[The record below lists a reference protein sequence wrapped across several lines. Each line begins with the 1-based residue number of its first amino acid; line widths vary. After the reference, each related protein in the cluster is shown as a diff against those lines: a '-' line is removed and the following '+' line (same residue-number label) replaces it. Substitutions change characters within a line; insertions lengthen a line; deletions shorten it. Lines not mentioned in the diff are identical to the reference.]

1 VTDGFRYEE
10 MVGRNAGFLRPDD
23 QQRLRQAPIF
33 VCGVGG
39 MGGGALQALAR
50 AGVERVTISDF
61 DRFEVS
67 NLNRQVFATLSTLGL
82 PKTEAVARALRE
94 INPQIM
100 LDVQGREWTTD
111 LDRILASHKVVIN
124 GMDDAPAGIH
134 LYRRARV
141 HGATVIDAFT
151 SPLPS
156 VYVVRPDDPRP
167 EEWLGFPTP
176 GTPWDRLSAEQLE
189 ACKLA
194 EAMHVMVHSSSARHI
209 DMAIAGEF
217 MSGRRARPSFAPVVL
232 IAGNLMAFEAVRVVL
247 GWPRGADYRGVF
259 LNPWTL
265 TIERPRPWWV
275 AAVLR
280 PVVRRRLE
288 ALAAHG

>member
-1 VTDGFRYEE
+1 MKDGFRYEE
-10 MVGRNAGFLRPDD
+10 MIGRNVGFLAPDD
-23 QQRLRQAPIF
+23 QQRLRRAPIF

-39 MGGGALQALAR
+39 MGGAALQALAR
-50 AGVERVTISDF
+50 AGAEHITIADF
-61 DRFEVS
+61 DRFEIS
-67 NLNRQVFATLSTLGL
+67 NLNRQVFATLSTVGHS
-82 PKTEAVARALRE
+82 KTEAVARALRD
-94 INPQIM
+94 INPQIE
-100 LDVQGREWTTD
+100 LGVLGREWTTE
-111 LDRILASHKVVIN
+111 LDHILASHKVVIN

-141 HGATVIDAFT
+141 QGATVVDAFT

-156 VYVVRPDDPRP
+156 VTVVRPDDPRP
-167 EEWLGFPTP
+167 EEWLEFPTP
-176 GTPWDRLSAEQLE
+176 GTPWDHLSVEQLE

-217 MSGRRARPSFAPVVL
+217 MSGRRARPSFAPMVL

-247 GWPRGADYRGVF
+247 GWPRGADYRGAF

-265 TIERPRPWWV
+265 AVEHPRHRWV

-280 PVVRRRLE
+280 PLVRRRLE